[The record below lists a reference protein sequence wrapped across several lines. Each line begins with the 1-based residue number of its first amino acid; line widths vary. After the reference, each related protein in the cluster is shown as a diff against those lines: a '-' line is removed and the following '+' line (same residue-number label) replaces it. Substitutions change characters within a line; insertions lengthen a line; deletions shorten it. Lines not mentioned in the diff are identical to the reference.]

1 MCPPMWEAVGGGCMV
16 AHEAASARPGVTRLV
31 IVGHSLGG
39 AVACQVAHHLHSDIL
54 PRLNERRPTGEIAG
68 VLTLAAQLRGAQEVV
83 GAGDAVVPPDSAQVL
98 FDRAAAPAGV
108 WIVPAGHD
116 LYQAKAQVVAR
127 TTDWLA

>member
-54 PRLNERRPTGEIAG
+54 PRLNERP
-68 VLTLAAQLRGAQEVV
+68 GARIFSNF
-83 GAGDAVVPPDSAQVL
+83 AVRIRLGSQPSLVPL
-98 FDRAAAPAGV
+98 GRM
-108 WIVPAGHD
+108 
-116 LYQAKAQVVAR
+116 R
-127 TTDWLA
+127 